1 MSESIAKA
9 VLPAYVSFA
18 AFMNF
23 LNKLRDT
30 GVPSRIDRSLMGSA
44 SGSLI
49 SSVLAALRS
58 FELMDDAQRPTDA
71 MRTLVMASDG
81 DRKDVFK
88 QLFETGYSFLK
99 GDPDF
104 HLETATTAQLTQK
117 FRDQGMSG
125 STVTKSIAFFLA
137 LAKAADV
144 KVSPHMKAP
153 SAPKGNGKS
162 AKKLAKAVSVREPDT
177 NVDLVSEVEEGDGED
192 VERFEIPIPN
202 KPSVRVIVPRDLD
215 ADDWEMLQNMI
226 SVYIKRWKGFKASKE
241 AQSKE
246 TPE

>member
-1 MSESIAKA
+1 MSESVAKS

-18 AFMNF
+18 AFTNF

-58 FELMDDAQRPTDA
+58 FELIDEAQRPTDA
-71 MRTLVMASDG
+71 MRTLVMASDEG
-81 DRKDVFK
+81 RKEVFK
-88 QLFETGYSFLK
+88 ELFEKGYSFLT

-153 SAPKGNGKS
+153 PAPKSNGKS
-162 AKKLAKAVSVREPDT
+162 TKKSAKAVPVQEPGS
-177 NVDLVSEVEEGDGED
+177 NVDLPPEVEEGDDED
-192 VERFEIPIPN
+192 VERFEIPIPH

-226 SVYIKRWKGFKASKE
+226 TAYIKRWKGFKASKE
-241 AQSKE
+241 AQGKE
-246 TPE
+246 NQE

>member
-1 MSESIAKA
+1 MSESATKS

-18 AFMNF
+18 AFTNF

-30 GVPSRIDRSLMGSA
+30 GVPSRIDRSVMGSA

-58 FELMDDAQRPTDA
+58 FELIDEAQRPREA
-71 MRTLVMASDG
+71 MRTLVTASDEG
-81 DRKDVFK
+81 RKEIFK
-88 QLFETGYSFLK
+88 QLFERGYSFLQ

-137 LAKAADV
+137 LAKAADI

-153 SAPKGNGKS
+153 PAPKTNGKAS
-162 AKKLAKAVSVREPDT
+162 RKPVKASPTRELENDPDSVPEA
-177 NVDLVSEVEEGDGED
+177 EEGDNED
-192 VERFEIPIPN
+192 VERFEIPIPH

-226 SVYIKRWKGFKASKE
+226 TVYIKRWKGFKASKE
-241 AQSKE
+241 TQE
-246 TPE
+246 